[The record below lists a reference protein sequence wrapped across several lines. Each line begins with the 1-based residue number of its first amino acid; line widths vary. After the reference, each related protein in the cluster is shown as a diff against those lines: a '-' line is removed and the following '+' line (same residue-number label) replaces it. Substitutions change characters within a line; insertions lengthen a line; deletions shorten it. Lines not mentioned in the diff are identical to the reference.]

1 MSDKFPHLRDNDY
14 PHFDDA
20 EPYKD
25 NPSFDYSDYD
35 YTIAIKL
42 CRVAW
47 DATYRHV
54 VGWDSA
60 QDRDA
65 YFSALEGETIELD
78 SGTVHVDYQML
89 RVEVPEDTCKRYN
102 YVWIDARSLTPDTT
116 LRHERADGVRKV
128 GAFIMATRYLA
139 SSTTEL
145 NISVDVWTTYLPNKR
160 ISSCMLARGHAP
172 MYSLDA
178 DDYLADPI
186 GTCENLL
193 TPDVNFGGYDVV
205 HSGEFVPLYTSTP
218 LIIVASCI
226 PYSAINGISRAGS
239 ASSSAASFYDIDAR
253 NGHQVGVNG
262 YVWAG
267 NGRTYSG
274 MNIPSNTLHMVS
286 NSASQW
292 LYAIES
298 TAALDVIA
306 DVLPVFI
313 KSAAAAFLVPSDLVT
328 LGAAHAI
335 GSVSVREVSIS
346 TALSELRT
354 FTLEKS
360 DFGYPAK
367 YADIAKLYTMPYAH
381 VELSDDL
388 GQTVEIAIEETDGT
402 ISVAQQLS
410 GLFPALSWD
419 VLATNVANVGGN
431 ARYVWRTISGNE
443 TVDITNER
451 IADQLIRFGVT
462 TFALQLEGRTNA
474 ALRDYNGAQAERL
487 GAIASYQSAMR
498 SANTGEQNAYD
509 SNATSK
515 ANADASADTAKA
527 NTDASADT
535 SKGNTDRTASIARV
549 NAGRENDFRTIAE
562 QNSRNYTTNT
572 TSIDLAVMQAS
583 TISAVQQETI
593 ATMTQVNN
601 IVAGTAGSVA
611 MHAIAGDAPG
621 AILSGAM
628 GAAGALNAGASYAM
642 TVSTDL
648 TLASVTQQAAYE
660 KSAEAVSL
668 AYTNKENA
676 NSQNAEITDRNAT
689 LAENNA
695 KDTRDTTK
703 ANATRSQ
710 NTTKANAARSQATGN
725 SNAGYSRGTTEQN
738 AKQNLEVA
746 RQKYLSRIA
755 NGSVDTPTQYG
766 TFSGDGVP
774 DALRRKGI
782 HMRVITQSKAAVARA
797 GDAFLRYGYRFEGL
811 WDVNGSMNFAGHRYA
826 YWQSADV
833 MLDAQGLPCDAE
845 RTARDILTA
854 GVTVWA
860 NPDDVEVWA

>member
-1 MSDKFPHLRDNDY
+1 MADKFPHLRDNDY
-14 PHFDDA
+14 PHFSDA
-20 EPYKD
+20 EPYKG
-25 NPSFDYSDYD
+25 NPTFDYSDYD
-35 YTIAIKL
+35 YTITIKL

-60 QDRDA
+60 QDRDS

-78 SGTVHVDYQML
+78 SGTVHAEYRTL

-102 YVWIDARSLTPDTT
+102 YVWIDARSLTPDVT

-128 GAFIMATRYLA
+128 GAFIMSTRYLA

-145 NISVDVWTTYLPNKR
+145 DISVDVWTTYLPNKR
-160 ISSCMLARGHAP
+160 ISTCMLERGHAP
-172 MYSLDA
+172 MYALDA

-193 TPDVNFGGYDVV
+193 TPDVNFGGYDIVQ
-205 HSGEFVPLYTSTP
+205 SGEFVPLYTSTP

-274 MNIPSNTLHMVS
+274 MDIPSDTLHMVS

-292 LYAIES
+292 LYAIDS
-298 TAALDVIA
+298 AAALDVIA

-313 KSAAAAFLVPSDLVT
+313 KSATAAFLVPSDLVT
-328 LGAAHAI
+328 LGTAHTI

-346 TALSELRT
+346 TALSELKT
-354 FTLEKS
+354 FTLSKS
-360 DFGYPAK
+360 DFGYPSK
-367 YADIAKLYTMPYAH
+367 YADIAKLYTMPYSH
-381 VELSDDL
+381 VELSDDM

-419 VLATNVANVGGN
+419 VLATNVANVAGN
-431 ARYVWRTISGNE
+431 ARYVWRTITGNE

-462 TFALQLEGRTNA
+462 TFALQLEGRTDA

-487 GAIASYQSAMR
+487 GAIASYQGTMR
-498 SANTGEQNAYD
+498 SANTAKENNDDSADVAVANTARSGSNSVANTRNAGNTSTANTNLSNNLRTGITGAQNANRNTLSALTTQKTFD
-509 SNATSK
+509 DG
-515 ANADASADTAKA
+515 NADGEYSDAA
-527 NTDASADT
+527 TDA
-535 SKGNTDRTASIARV
+535 
-549 NAGRENDFRTIAE
+549 
-562 QNSRNYTTNT
+562 
-572 TSIDLAVMQAS
+572 QAKS
-583 TISAVQQETI
+583 E
-593 ATMTQVNN
+593 
-601 IVAGTAGSVA
+601 
-611 MHAIAGDAPG
+611 AIAGVMNTA
-621 AILSGAM
+621 LSALTGNY
-628 GAAGALNAGASYAM
+628 AGMISGGIASM
-642 TVSTDL
+642 VSIT
-648 TLASVTQQAAYE
+648 TSQALASLSWQFTDIKVAI
-660 KSAEAVSL
+660 
-668 AYTNKENA
+668 
-676 NSQNAEITDRNAT
+676 SQGF
-689 LAENNA
+689 
-695 KDTRDTTK
+695 TRDTTSA
-703 ANATRSQ
+703 ANDLASDV
-710 NTTKANAARSQATGN
+710 TTLENAAATATN
-725 SNAGYSRGTTEQN
+725 TNNVNLNNTNASNTATTNNTNASASAAVSKSNAGYSRGTTEEN
-738 AKQNLEVA
+738 AKQALEVA
-746 RQKYLSRIA
+746 RQSYLARIA
-755 NGSVDTPTQYG
+755 NGSVDVPARYG
-766 TFSGDGVP
+766 AVTGDGVP

-797 GDAFLRYGYRFEGL
+797 GDAFLRYGYRLDGL
-811 WDVNGSMNFAGHRYA
+811 WAVNGSMNFTGHRYA
-826 YWQSADV
+826 YWKSSDV

-845 RTARDILTA
+845 RTARDILSA

-860 NPDDVEVWA
+860 DPDDVEVY